1 MHYDVF
7 NGDADGI
14 CALHQLRLVE
24 PVPDRQL
31 ITGVKRDT
39 ALLSRPELAHI
50 KACSLAVFDISI
62 DSNALAI
69 AALLQH
75 NNTLTYFD
83 HHLASKKP
91 VHANFTAHIHN
102 SPNLCTSL
110 IVNDLIKG
118 RHLAWAIC
126 GAFGDNL
133 ERQARDAAT
142 AFTPAE
148 TLILREIGELFN
160 YNSYGLTLADLHYH
174 PADLYLEVASCPDP
188 FHLYHHSAC
197 IPTLRAAL
205 RQDLDL
211 ASSIQSNPIGKNRFT
226 MLPDA
231 PWARRISG
239 IFANMQA
246 REMPEAAHCL
256 GTPNGDGTLRISVRS
271 PLAAPH
277 GAESLCRAFTTGG
290 GRPGAAG
297 INSLPT
303 QMLDDFITAFSR
315 VFP

>member
-14 CALHQLRLVE
+14 CALHQLRLVD
-24 PVPDRQL
+24 PLPDRQL

-50 KACSLAVFDISI
+50 KACSLAVFDISV

-69 AALLQH
+69 ATLLQH

-83 HHLASKKP
+83 HHSANEKP
-91 VHANFTAHIHN
+91 IHANFTAHIHN

-118 RHLAWAIC
+118 HHLAWAIC

-133 ERQARDAAT
+133 ESQACEAAS
-142 AFTPAE
+142 AFSPAE
-148 TLILREIGELFN
+148 TNILREIGELLN

-174 PADLYLEVASCPDP
+174 PADLYAEVASYQDP
-188 FHLYHHSAC
+188 FHLYHRSAC
-197 IPTLRAAL
+197 IPTLRTAL

-211 ASSIQSNPIGKNRFT
+211 ARSAQSSLIGKNRFT

-239 IFANMQA
+239 VFANMQA
-246 REMPEAAHCL
+246 RENQKIAHCL
-256 GTPNGDGTLRISVRS
+256 CTPNGDGSLRISVRS
-271 PLAAPH
+271 PLAAPY
-277 GAESLCRAFTTGG
+277 GAETLCRAFATGG

-297 INSLPT
+297 INSLPA
-303 QMLDDFITAFSR
+303 QMLNDFITAFSHA
-315 VFP
+315 FP